1 MATRKQPEL
10 SSHTDFAAAHKAR
23 LAAIDGVRA
32 NELAEIDA
40 AHTRANV
47 AHEKCLRLAQE
58 EFAAARLERTAAV
71 VSETIS
77 LLRTAVAA
85 YSVTRDISRAQVVGQ
100 HFRNREA
107 VTRRVLERP
116 LQNELGVAFAE
127 EFLSKYPEARR
138 LEALGRFVANWKG
151 IMGDGIAFYV
161 GKANDALRCD
171 HAFRE
176 IQESLLALEARIAY
190 IATAPGVGCVCA
202 EEAQELWAIMSAC
215 LPGDVEEARQRE
227 LEAKAKARHIE
238 AGAAEQAL
246 RVAAARGD
254 AAARAQIDA
263 RGPGFLRAV
272 LDSAGSI
279 LRMAGFSEREA
290 VM

>member
-190 IATAPGVGCVCA
+190 IATAPGVGGVCA
-202 EEAQELWAIMSAC
+202 SQELWAIMSAC
-215 LPGDVEEARQRE
+215 LPGDIEEARQRE
-227 LEAKAKARHIE
+227 LEAKAKARRIE

-254 AAARAQIDA
+254 AAARAQINA

-272 LDSAGSI
+272 LDNAGSI
-279 LRMAGFSEREA
+279 LRMAGLSEREA